1 MTVTDPTRVLRRLA
15 RIKPG
20 RHPVVSCYIKL
31 EPRDRARGKYLI
43 KFRNRLKDLERSLEW
58 LVPDR
63 KERETVRRR
72 PRAGPGLHGH
82 AKPPSRHPG
91 PGHLRQQASRA
102 LRSGSASQGVP
113 LATRGGPVRLR
124 PRARRAGG
132 RRRPPPDGGGRSD
145 RARIF
150 EVSAFEAKEVASFRA
165 PASTRG
171 GKYHSDRQDAPGRG
185 EHGYHNRIRQERQR
199 HLEAV
204 ARALFE
210 RDRAEPAHGFVIAG
224 MGPEA
229 TALEPFLHPY
239 LGERLLGSAHLNP
252 REATPALV
260 HAATV
265 AVREAYRREAQHDL
279 VHELDE
285 GEGRG
290 WAVNGV
296 GETLRALARGQVRT
310 LLVSGDMGCPGFRMS
325 GTGRLTL
332 EARRWP
338 RRRATRCRCSTWWT
352 TPSRRR
358 SGQGSGSKCCT
369 RPPPMRSAGLAG
381 LLRFR

>member
-1 MTVTDPTRVLRRLA
+1 MTVTDHTRVLRRLA

-20 RHPVVSCYIKL
+20 QHPVVSCYIKL

-63 KERETVRRR
+63 KEREVVRGDIERVR
-72 PRAGPGLHGH
+72 DFMATPTRLPATQGL
-82 AKPPSRHPG
+82 AIFASKPLG
-91 PGHLRQQASRA
+91 LFEV
-102 LRSGSASQGVP
+102 VP
-113 LATRGGPVRLR
+113 LPRVYRSRFAVDRSAYVREL
-124 PRARRAGG
+124 AAQESDVG
-132 RRRPPPDGGGRSD
+132 RLLTVVVD
-145 RARIF
+145 RTSARIF
-150 EVSAFEAKEVASFRA
+150 EVSAFEAKEVASIRA
-165 PASTRG
+165 TASTRG

-210 RDRAEPAHGFVIAG
+210 RDRAEAAHGFVIAG
-224 MGPEA
+224 PGPEA

-279 VHELDE
+279 VHELEE

-310 LLVSGDMGCPGFRMS
+310 LVVSGEISCPGFRMS

-332 EARRWP
+332 EAP
-338 RRRATRCRCSTWWT
+338 DG
-352 TPSRRR
+352 R
-358 SGQGSGSKCCT
+358 SEGEAVPVPDVVDDAIEEALRQGVGVEVLHEE
-369 RPPPMRSAGLAG
+369 SAKAVDGLAG

>member
-1 MTVTDPTRVLRRLA
+1 MTVSDPTRVLRRLA

-43 KFRNRLKDLERSLEW
+43 KFRNRLKELERSLEW

-63 KERETVRRR
+63 KEREVVRGDIERVR
-72 PRAGPGLHGH
+72 EFMTA
-82 AKPPSRHPG
+82 PSRLPATQG
-91 PGHLRQQASRA
+91 LAIFASKP
-102 LRSGSASQGVP
+102 LGLFEVVP
-113 LATRGGPVRLR
+113 LPRVYRSRLAVDRSAFVREL
-124 PRARRAGG
+124 AALEDEVG
-132 RRRPPPDGGGRSD
+132 RLLTVVVD
-145 RARIF
+145 RTSARIF
-150 EVSAFEAKEVASFRA
+150 EVSAFEAREVASLRA

-199 HLEAV
+199 HLESV

-210 RDRAEPAHGFVIAG
+210 RDRAEPAHGLVIAG
-224 MGPEA
+224 PGPEA

-239 LGERLLGSAHLNP
+239 LGERLLGAAHLNP

-265 AVREAYRREAQHDL
+265 AVREAFRREAQHDL
-279 VHELDE
+279 LHELEE

-296 GETLRALARGQVRT
+296 AETLRALSRGQVRT
-310 LLVSGDMGCPGFRMS
+310 LLVNGEFGCPGYRMS

-332 EARRWP
+332 EAP
-338 RRRATRCRCSTWWT
+338 EG
-352 TPSRRR
+352 R
-358 SGQGSGSKCCT
+358 SEGEAVPVLDVVDDAIEEALRQGVGVEVLHDAPANT
-369 RPPPMRSAGLAG
+369 VVGTAA